1 VKGCALVAAAAIC
14 GCGRLGFDP
23 RTDGAISTG
32 DDAPASGSDASGL
45 DAILM
50 PDAMP
55 AACASAIEVVVNVPS
70 RSTTCTGF
78 DRIDGCATVVAEEV
92 VFRWVVPAN
101 GSYTV
106 SSTEVGTGIIRST
119 GRVDSACAATSACPG
134 ISQMPYTAG
143 QVVYFAVESQ
153 TGCMTYDFLV
163 ASSSP

>member
-1 VKGCALVAAAAIC
+1 MKGCALLAAAAIC

-23 RTDGAISTG
+23 LGEGGDGGPAGG
-32 DDAPASGSDASGL
+32 DGSSGSDATGTMT
-45 DAILM
+45 DAM

-55 AACASAIEVVVNVPS
+55 AACAEAIDVVTGTPF

-78 DRIDGCATVVAEEV
+78 DRIVGCVGASAEEV

-101 GSYTV
+101 GVYTV
-106 SSTEVGTGIIRST
+106 SSTEVATGTIRST
-119 GRVDSACAATSACPG
+119 GRVNAACATATSCAG

-143 QVVYFAVESQ
+143 QVVYFAVEST

-163 ASSSP
+163 AAN